1 MNTRLRATTNGT
13 SPTAGTGIEIFDN
26 STSGVIL
33 SYNRGGSAYYPLSI
47 QALDLT
53 VQTNGSDALTIDSSQ
68 RLITGGST
76 SVATHANNHAALQIQ
91 GTDIAKAKAN
101 IQLYRNDAS
110 GPLFEFVKSRGA
122 TAGAVGTA
130 VQSGDSL
137 GTIHW
142 FGDDGID
149 VQTVGSKIDVVVNG
163 NVGTSVIP
171 TDMIFYTSDT
181 QSRERMRID
190 TLGNIGIGT
199 TSPYAK
205 LSVVGEVVAEYFT
218 ATSTTAT
225 STFVG
230 ATQIGL
236 VTIPYGKLLVTEGAG
251 TLPTETITG
260 ATTAIFQNNNNTSQ
274 SSVVSII
281 GGTAANSGLYFGD
294 SSDENSGY
302 ILYAHGT
309 DSLSFRAGGAG
320 TALTIDSSN
329 NATFTGS
336 VTAGAASFSG
346 DATFGGAITSGS
358 IDKIVAS
365 SANIVD
371 VFLYDT
377 TKDSDGGAWRD
388 ATQGTSWYNETL
400 NDAEK
405 TFDIDISKLNK
416 TSDVWYDDAEY
427 KDLTGIA
434 SLTLEEDEHLRQE
447 IIAAKAR
454 LSELGKAELEKIV
467 NNSEFKKTIQI
478 FINANVRAGE
488 HIKDSAEF
496 TKEFLQFHKER
507 TLQDVESLKSELA
520 KQKRHQKVEAKKSFI
535 EQNQNSVYKLIDLYN
550 HLNEIKL
557 ILINKLNTIDGM
569 KTFIRSGNG
578 FEVTNPEGFVALG
591 HSGDATKLVNR
602 MEFSQQ
608 NFNK

>member
-1 MNTRLRATTNGT
+1 MRARELLTEAKN
-13 SPTAGTGIEIFDN
+13 PHIAHLEDLVFDK
-26 STSGVIL
+26 G
-33 SYNRGGSAYYPLSI
+33 Y
-47 QALDLT
+47 
-53 VQTNGSDALTIDSSQ
+53 
-68 RLITGGST
+68 
-76 SVATHANNHAALQIQ
+76 
-91 GTDIAKAKAN
+91 
-101 IQLYRNDAS
+101 
-110 GPLFEFVKSRGA
+110 
-122 TAGAVGTA
+122 AGAVESLKLA
-130 VQSGDSL
+130 SGVRNMLSKGRGKRGKVTVKFD
-137 GTIHW
+137 GAPAI
-142 FGDDGID
+142 FAGID
-149 VQTVGSKIDVVVNG
+149 PADGR
-163 NVGTSVIP
+163 
-171 TDMIFYTSDT
+171 F
-181 QSRERMRID
+181 
-190 TLGNIGIGT
+190 
-199 TSPYAK
+199 
-205 LSVVGEVVAEYFT
+205 
-218 ATSTTAT
+218 
-225 STFVG
+225 FVG
-230 ATQIGL
+230 
-236 VTIPYGKLLVTEGAG
+236 GKAAFSKNPKMIKKPSDLKKFYEGA
-251 TLPTETITG
+251 PEDFVNKMAIAYTELRKLGIKDVLQGDLMFVKDMLEQRTINNENYIVFTPNTITYAVEADSDLAKEIQRAKFG
-260 ATTAIFQNNNNTSQ
+260 IVFHTAY
-274 SSVVSII
+274 I
-281 GGTAANSGLYFGD
+281 GG
-294 SSDENSGY
+294 
-302 ILYAHGT
+302 
-309 DSLSFRAGGAG
+309 
-320 TALTIDSSN
+320 
-329 NATFTGS
+329 
-336 VTAGAASFSG
+336 
-346 DATFGGAITSGS
+346 
-358 IDKIVAS
+358 
-365 SANIVD
+365 
-371 VFLYDT
+371 
-377 TKDSDGGAWRD
+377 
-388 ATQGTSWYNETL
+388 ETL